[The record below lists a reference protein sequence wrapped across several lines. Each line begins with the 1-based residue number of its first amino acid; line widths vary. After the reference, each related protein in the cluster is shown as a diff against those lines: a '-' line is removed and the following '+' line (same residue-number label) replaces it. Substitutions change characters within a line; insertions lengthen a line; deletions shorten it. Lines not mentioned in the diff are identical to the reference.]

1 VIEVYPVVDYASR
14 RYMDEYAHKTEM
26 DAWRIFRILS
36 EFVDGFE
43 TMTHIG
49 PSVSFFGSARTSRD
63 SFYYQLA
70 TEVAKKIAEKGFGI
84 ITGGGPGIMEAANKG
99 AQMARG
105 RSCGISVNLPYEEIK
120 NPYIDHKYSLRFRY
134 FFVRKV
140 MFIRYAQAF
149 VFLPGGM
156 GTFDELFEAL
166 TLMQTKKINPFPIF
180 LMGKSYWTG
189 LLAWLRENPFK
200 EGYILEE
207 DFSRMRVTDD
217 PDFVAEE
224 IEKHFKKVGEITT
237 FELGSERN
245 NH

>member
-1 VIEVYPVVDYASR
+1 MHPED
-14 RYMDEYAHKTEM
+14 MDENEHKMEM

-49 PSVSFFGSARTSRD
+49 PSVSIFGSARTQRGTP
-63 SFYYQLA
+63 YYQLA
-70 TEVAKKIAEKGFGI
+70 TEVAKKISEKGFGI
-84 ITGGGPGIMEAANKG
+84 ITGGGPGIMEASNKG
-99 AQMARG
+99 AQMAKG

-120 NPYIDHKYSLRFRY
+120 NPYIDQQYSMRFRY

-166 TLMQTKKINPFPIF
+166 TLIQTKKIKPFPIF
-180 LMGKSYWTG
+180 LMGESYWTG
-189 LLAWLRENPFK
+189 LMDWLRQCPFK
-200 EGYILEE
+200 EGYILES
-207 DFSRMRVTDD
+207 DFSRMKVTDD
-217 PDFVAEE
+217 PDFVADE
-224 IEKHFKKVGEITT
+224 IEKHFNKVGELTT
-237 FELGSERN
+237 FELGGERK
-245 NH
+245 